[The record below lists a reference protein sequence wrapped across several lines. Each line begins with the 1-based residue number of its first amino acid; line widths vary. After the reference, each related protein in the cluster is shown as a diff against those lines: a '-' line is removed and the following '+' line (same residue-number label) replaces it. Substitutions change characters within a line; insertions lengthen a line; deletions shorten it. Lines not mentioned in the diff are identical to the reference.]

1 MKQDN
6 ASEAINREAGHAITS
21 QHHKKSTPGDAPS
34 KKKYLLFRWFFYILG
49 MLILAMGLTLNT
61 KTGLGSSAIISVP
74 YTISEGLGLSFADL
88 TLILYVILVAAQFIL
103 NGKDSRWTDL
113 LQIVLSIFFTRFLKI
128 FENLVH
134 YQSGYLPTD
143 LLVLVVAVVFTGV
156 GAAMTVDM
164 DLVPNPGD
172 GIVNCVAKHVHKPL
186 GLTKNI
192 FDICCVALSLLIGAL
207 LGNPLYGVG
216 LGTIVSMVGVGRSIA
231 VFNHFAKAPM
241 QRLSGLLQDEK
252 N

>member
-1 MKQDN
+1 MKEKN
-6 ASEAINREAGHAITS
+6 ETEAEL
-21 QHHKKSTPGDAPS
+21 KSTPSDR
-34 KKKYLLFRWFFYILG
+34 KKNLLFRWFFYILG

-74 YTISEGLGLSFADL
+74 YTISEGTGLSFADL

-103 NGKDSRWTDL
+103 NGKNSRWTDL

-128 FENLVH
+128 FEKIVH
-134 YQSGYLPTD
+134 YESGYLPTD
-143 LLVLVVAVVFTGV
+143 LLVLVLAVVFTGV

-186 GLTKNI
+186 GFTKNI
-192 FDICCVALSLLIGAL
+192 FDICCVALSLIIGTF
-207 LGNPLYGVG
+207 LGNPLFGVG

-231 VFNHFAKAPM
+231 VFNHFSKKPM
-241 QRLSGLLQDEK
+241 QNLSGIGDGE
-252 N
+252 

>member
-1 MKQDN
+1 MKKEK
-6 ASEAINREAGHAITS
+6 EAETELQNKQANREEIS
-21 QHHKKSTPGDAPS
+21 QNKKRSTLSDTPS
-34 KKKYLLFRWFFYILG
+34 KKRDLFYRWFFYILG

-74 YTISEGLGLSFADL
+74 YTISEGMGLSFADL
-88 TLILYVILVAAQFIL
+88 TLLLYVILVAAQFII
-103 NGKDSRWTDL
+103 NGKDRRWTDL
-113 LQIVLSIFFTRFLKI
+113 LQIVLSIFFTRFLKV
-128 FENLVH
+128 FENLVT

-143 LLVLVVAVVFTGV
+143 LLVLVLAVVFTGV

-192 FDICCVALSLLIGAL
+192 FDICCVALSLVIGAI
-207 LGNPLYGVG
+207 LGNPLFGVG

-231 VFNHFAKAPM
+231 VFNHFAKEPM
-241 QRLSGLLQDEK
+241 QRASGI
-252 N
+252 NS